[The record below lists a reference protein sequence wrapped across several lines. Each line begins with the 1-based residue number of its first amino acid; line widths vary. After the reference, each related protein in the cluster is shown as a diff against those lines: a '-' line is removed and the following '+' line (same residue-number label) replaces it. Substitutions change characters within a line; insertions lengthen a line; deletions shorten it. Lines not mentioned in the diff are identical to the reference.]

1 MRKNSFKKAGSAALA
16 VFMATLMICS
26 ATVSA
31 ATPTGKRLK
40 DIQSRVM
47 VGTEFP
53 SGFSTMSDS
62 STFLSTATPEFNLVT
77 AENCMKWDA
86 LEPSQNSF
94 NWNEADKLVNWA
106 KTNNYK
112 VHGHTFVWHN
122 QTPNWVQNLSA
133 SAMESAM
140 NNHIDKVMAHYKGQ
154 IPIWDVANEVFEDSG
169 SYRNSFWYRTMGKSF
184 IEKAFIRARAADPSA
199 KLVYND
205 YNLEYTGPKSNA
217 AYAMLKDFKS
227 RGIPVDGIGF
237 QMHLD
242 IQYAID
248 YNDFANNLQRF
259 ADLGLEIYVTEMDVR
274 VSSSTNSAELEKQ
287 ASYYK
292 NIIEKCMAQPAVK
305 GIQVWG
311 HTDKYSWVPQTF
323 PGRDNALLFDK
334 NYNPKPSYY
343 AMQAA
348 LATAPTPTVV
358 YGDLDGSGSVD
369 ALDYSLIKQYLLGS
383 ITKFP
388 SENGLTAADLDASG
402 SIDALDFASM
412 KQYLLGII
420 TKFPADK

>member
-1 MRKNSFKKAGSAALA
+1 MKKNSFKSLSVALA
-16 VFMATLMICS
+16 VLMTALMVCS
-26 ATVSA
+26 STVSA

-40 DIQSRVM
+40 DVQSKVM

-53 SGFSTMSDS
+53 SGFTTLSDA

-94 NWNEADKLVNWA
+94 NFTEADKLVNWA
-106 KTNNYK
+106 KTNNYT

-122 QTPNWVQNLSA
+122 QAPGWIQNLSA
-133 SAMESAM
+133 SAMESAL
-140 NNHIDKVMAHYKGQ
+140 NNHIDKVMGRYKGQ
-154 IPIWDVANEVFEDSG
+154 IPIWDVANEVFEDNG

-184 IEKAFIRARAADPSA
+184 IEKAFIRARAADPAA

-217 AYAMLKDFKS
+217 AYEMLKDFKS

-248 YNDFANNLQRF
+248 YNDFAKNMQRF
-259 ADLGLEIYVTEMDVR
+259 ADLGLEIYITEMDVR
-274 VSSSTNSAELEKQ
+274 VSSNTTSAELQTQ

-305 GIQVWG
+305 AIQVWG
-311 HTDKYSWVPQTF
+311 FTDKYSWVPNTF
-323 PGRDNALLFDK
+323 QGRDNALIFDK
-334 NYNPKPSYY
+334 SYNPKPSYY

-369 ALDYSLIKQYLLGS
+369 AIDYSLMKQYLLGS

-388 SENGLTAADLDASG
+388 SENGLVAADVNASG
-402 SIDALDFASM
+402 SIDALDFAVM
-412 KQYLLGII
+412 KQYLIGLI
-420 TKFPADK
+420 TKFPAQV

>member
-1 MRKNSFKKAGSAALA
+1 MKKNSLKFLS
-16 VFMATLMICS
+16 ATLIAFLTATMICS

-40 DIQSRVM
+40 DVQSRVL
-47 VGTEFP
+47 VGTEFS
-53 SGFSTMSDS
+53 SGFTSSDS
-62 STFLSTATPEFNLVT
+62 AFFNTATPEFNLVT
-77 AENCMKWDA
+77 AENCMKWDG
-86 LEPSQNSF
+86 LEPSQNNF
-94 NWNEADKLVNWA
+94 NWSEADKLLNWA

-122 QTPNWVQNLSA
+122 QTPSWVQNLSA
-133 SAMESAM
+133 SAMESAL

-169 SYRNSFWYRTMGKSF
+169 TYRNSFWYRTMGKSF
-184 IEKAFIRARAADPSA
+184 VEKAFIRARAADPSA

-227 RGIPVDGIGF
+227 RGIPVDRIGF

-248 YNDFANNLQRF
+248 YEDFARNLQRF

-274 VSSSTNSAELEKQ
+274 VSSNTTSAELDKQ

-305 GIQVWG
+305 AIQLWG
-311 HTDKYSWVPQTF
+311 FTDKYSWIPGTF
-323 PGRDNALLFDK
+323 PGRDNGLIFDR
-334 NYNPKPSYY
+334 NYNPKPAYY

-348 LATAPTPTVV
+348 LATAPTPTTV
-358 YGDLDGSGSVD
+358 YGDLDGNSSVD
-369 ALDYSLIKQYLLGS
+369 AIDYSLMKQYLLGS

-388 SENGLTAADLDASG
+388 SENGLAAADVNASG
-402 SIDALDFASM
+402 AVDALDLAVM
-412 KQYLLGII
+412 KQYLLGMI
-420 TKFPADK
+420 TKFPAQV

>member
-1 MRKNSFKKAGSAALA
+1 MKRNSFKFLS
-16 VFMATLMICS
+16 ATLIAFMTATMIFS

-40 DIQSRVM
+40 DVQSRIM
-47 VGTEFP
+47 VGTELS
-53 SGFSTMSDS
+53 SGFTSSDS
-62 STFLSTATPEFNLVT
+62 TFFNTFTPEFNLVT
-77 AENCMKWDA
+77 AENCMKWDG

-106 KTNNYK
+106 KTNNYT
-112 VHGHTFVWHN
+112 VHGHTFVWYN
-122 QTPNWVQNLSA
+122 QTPSWVQNLSA

-140 NNHIDKVMAHYKGQ
+140 YNHIDKVMAHFKGQ
-154 IPIWDVANEVFEDSG
+154 IPIWDVANECFEDNG
-169 SYRNSFWYRTMGKSF
+169 SYRNSFWYRTMGKSY
-184 IEKAFIRARAADPSA
+184 IEKAFTHARAADPSV

-205 YNLEYTGPKSNA
+205 YNLEYTGAKSNA
-217 AYAMLKDFKS
+217 AYEMLKDFKS

-248 YNDFANNLQRF
+248 YNDFAKNMQRF
-259 ADLGLEIYVTEMDVR
+259 ADLGLEIYITEMDVR
-274 VSSSTNSAELEKQ
+274 VSSNTNTSELEKQ

-305 GIQVWG
+305 GIQFWG
-311 HTDKYSWVPQTF
+311 FTDKYSWVPGTF
-323 PGRDNALLFDK
+323 SGRDNALLFDK
-334 NYNPKPSYY
+334 NYNPKPAYY
-343 AMQAA
+343 AVQSA
-348 LATAPTPTVV
+348 LATSPIPTTV

-369 ALDYSLIKQYLLGS
+369 SVDYSLMKQYLLGS

-388 SENGLTAADLDASG
+388 SENGLTAADVNASG
-402 SIDALDFASM
+402 TIDAIDFALM
-412 KQYLLGII
+412 KQYLLGTI
-420 TKFPADK
+420 TKFPADVK

>member
-1 MRKNSFKKAGSAALA
+1 MKKNSFKSLSVALS
-16 VFMATLMICS
+16 VLLTTLMVGS
-26 ATVSA
+26 VTVNA
-31 ATPTGKRLK
+31 ATPTGTRLK
-40 DIQSRVM
+40 DVQSRVM
-47 VGTEFP
+47 VGTEFS
-53 SGFSTMSDS
+53 SGFYNND
-62 STFLSTATPEFNLVT
+62 STFFNTATPEFNLVT

-94 NWNEADKLVNWA
+94 NFGEADKLLSWA
-106 KTNNYK
+106 NTNKYK

-122 QTPNWVQNLSA
+122 QAPSWLQNLSA
-133 SAMESAM
+133 SAMESAL
-140 NNHIDKVMAHYKGQ
+140 NNHIDKVMGHYKGQ
-154 IPIWDVANEVFEDSG
+154 IPIWDVANEVFEENG

-205 YNLEYTGPKSNA
+205 YNLEYTGAKSNA
-217 AYAMLKDFKS
+217 AYEMLKDFKS

-242 IQYAID
+242 IQYGID
-248 YNDFANNLQRF
+248 YTDFAKNMQRF

-274 VSSSTNSAELEKQ
+274 VSSNTNSTELQTQ

-305 GIQVWG
+305 AIQFWG
-311 HTDKYSWVPQTF
+311 FTDKYSWVPGTF
-323 PGRDNALLFDK
+323 SGRDNALLFDK
-334 NYNPKPSYY
+334 SYNPKPAYY
-343 AMQAA
+343 AVQAA
-348 LATAPTPTVV
+348 LATAPTPTVK

-369 ALDYSLIKQYLLGS
+369 AIDYSLLKQYLLGS

-388 SENGLTAADLDASG
+388 ADNGLTAADVNASG
-402 SIDALDFASM
+402 SIDSLDFAVM
-412 KQYLLGII
+412 KQYLIGSI
-420 TKFPADK
+420 TKFPAEG

>member
-1 MRKNSFKKAGSAALA
+1 MRGKRIKSLSVALA
-16 VFMATLMICS
+16 VCMTALMFIS
-26 ATVSA
+26 APADA

-40 DIQSRVM
+40 DVQSKVL

-53 SGFSTMSDS
+53 SGFSTLSDS
-62 STFLSTATPEFNLVT
+62 AQFLSTATPEFNLVT

-86 LEPSQNSF
+86 LEPSQNNF
-94 NWNEADKLVNWA
+94 NWTEADKLMNWA
-106 KTNNYK
+106 KANNYQ
-112 VHGHTFVWHN
+112 VHGHTFVWHS
-122 QTPNWVQNLSA
+122 QAPGWIQNLSA

-140 NNHIDKVMAHYKGQ
+140 NNHIDKVMERYKGQ
-154 IPIWDVANEVFEDSG
+154 ILVWDVANEVFEENG

-199 KLVYND
+199 KLIYND
-205 YNLEYTGPKSNA
+205 YNLEYTGPKSDA
-217 AYAMLKDFKS
+217 AYNMLKDFKS

-248 YNDFANNLQRF
+248 YDDFARNMQRF

-274 VSSSTNSAELEKQ
+274 VSSNTNSSELEKQ

-305 GIQVWG
+305 AIQVWG
-311 HTDKYSWVPQTF
+311 FTDKYSWVPQTF
-323 PGRDNALLFDK
+323 PGRDNALIFDK
-334 NYNPKPSYY
+334 SYNPKPAYY

-348 LATAPTPTVV
+348 LATAPAPSVV

-369 ALDYSLIKQYLLGS
+369 ALDYSLLKQYLLGNIS
-383 ITKFP
+383 KFP
-388 SENGLTAADLDASG
+388 AENGMIAADLDASG
-402 SIDALDFASM
+402 AVDALDFAIM

-420 TKFPADK
+420 SSFPAAK